1 MQNLEAAA
9 ILIAM
14 ETKIHNLTNL
24 TNINLDTEELK
35 KLNSL
40 EVFSSITCNWLSD
53 LSIFL
58 LKDPRTKKFP
68 DVATFAFY
76 CRKANISKLKAN
88 HYNPDEIRIGKGIAF
103 HIAPSNVPVNF
114 AYSLI
119 AGLFSGNI
127 NIVKIPSEYFEQI
140 DIIINAIN
148 ISLAKNKY
156 KELKKR
162 IFIVKYDTDSDITAK
177 ISRICD
183 IRVIWG
189 GIETVSNVKK
199 IVSNPRSIDIS
210 FPDRYSICVID
221 AKKYLAL
228 NEKAKLSESFYND
241 TYLFDQ
247 NACTAP
253 HSLFWIGKRNDIKKA
268 KGIFWDILEKTITD
282 KNYLLHEITAV
293 DKMVTFYNQSMAQNS
308 ISKTESKNNLI
319 WRINNTSIY
328 EDIDKYRCTSG
339 YFNEF
344 EINHINEINKL
355 IKRNYQTMSHYG
367 ISKEDLVSFFKDNK
381 PLGIDR
387 VVPIGSTLNF
397 SLNWDGYDLI
407 NQMSRIIEI
416 KQI

>member
-1 MQNLEAAA
+1 MQNLEVAA
-9 ILIAM
+9 ILITM

-189 GIETVSNVKK
+189 GNETVSNVKK

-293 DKMVTFYNQSMAQNS
+293 DKMVTFYNQSMVQNS

>member
-9 ILIAM
+9 ILIKM
-14 ETKIHNLTNL
+14 ETKTYNLTNL
-24 TNINLDTEELK
+24 TNADLDTEELK

-40 EVFSSITCNWLSD
+40 EVFSSITCSWLSD
-53 LSIFL
+53 LSSFL
-58 LKDPRTKKFP
+58 LKDPGTKKFP

-119 AGLFSGNI
+119 AGLFAGNI
-127 NIVKIPSEYFEQI
+127 NIIKIPSEYFEQI

-148 ISLAKNKY
+148 ITLAKNRY

-162 IFIVKYDTDSDITAK
+162 IFIVKYDTNSDITAK

-183 IRVIWG
+183 LRIIWG
-189 GIETVSNVKK
+189 GNETVSNVKK
-199 IVSNPRSIDIS
+199 IVSNPRSLDIS

-221 AKKYLAL
+221 ANKYLAL

-247 NACTAP
+247 NACTSP

-268 KGIFWDILEKTITD
+268 KAIFWDILEKTIKD
-282 KNYLLHEITAV
+282 KNYLLHEIIAV
-293 DKMVTFYNQSMAQNS
+293 DKMVTFYNQSMVQDS
-308 ISKTESKNNLI
+308 ISKTPSKNNLI
-319 WRINNTSIY
+319 WRINNTSIN
-328 EDIDKYRCTSG
+328 EDIDKFRCTSG

-355 IKRNYQTMSHYG
+355 IKRNYQTMSQYG
-367 ISKEDLVSFFKDNK
+367 VSKEDLVSFFKDNK

-416 KQI
+416 NQI

>member
-1 MQNLEAAA
+1 MQNLEVAA
-9 ILIAM
+9 ILITM
-14 ETKIHNLTNL
+14 ETKTHSLTNL
-24 TNINLDTEELK
+24 TNINLDIEELK

-40 EVFSSITCNWLSD
+40 EVFSSITCKWLSE

-58 LKDPRTKKFP
+58 LKDRRTKKFP

-148 ISLAKNKY
+148 ITLAKNKY

-162 IFIVKYDTDSDITAK
+162 IFIVKYDTNSDITAK

-189 GIETVSNVKK
+189 GNETVSNVKK

-308 ISKTESKNNLI
+308 ISKTQSKNNLI
-319 WRINNTSIY
+319 WRINNASIY

>member
-9 ILIAM
+9 ILIQM
-14 ETKIHNLTNL
+14 ETKTYNLTNL
-24 TNINLDTEELK
+24 TNVNLDTEELK

-40 EVFSSITCNWLSD
+40 EVFSSINCSWLSD
-53 LSIFL
+53 LSSFL
-58 LKDPRTKKFP
+58 LKDPRTKKYP

-76 CRKANISKLKAN
+76 CRKANISKLKAS
-88 HYNPDEIRIGKGIAF
+88 HYNPNEIRIGKGIAF

-119 AGLFSGNI
+119 AGLLAGNI

-148 ISLAKNKY
+148 ITLAKNKY
-156 KELKKR
+156 KEIKKR
-162 IFIVKYDTDSDITAK
+162 IFVVKYDTNSDITAK

-183 IRVIWG
+183 LRIIWG
-189 GIETVSNVKK
+189 GNETVSNVKK
-199 IVSNPRSIDIS
+199 LFSNRKSLDIS

-253 HSLFWIGKRNDIKKA
+253 HSLFWIGNRNDIKKA
-268 KGIFWDILEKTITD
+268 KVIFWDILEKTIRD
-282 KNYLLHEITAV
+282 KDYLLHEITAV
-293 DKMVTFYNQSMAQNS
+293 DKMVTFYNQSMVQDA
-308 ISKTESKNNLI
+308 ITKTPSKNNLI
-319 WRINNTSIY
+319 WRINNTSIN
-328 EDIDKYRCTSG
+328 EDTDKYRSTSG

-344 EINHINEINKL
+344 EINHLNKINKL

-367 ISKEDLVSFFKDNK
+367 IHKEDLISFFKDNK

-416 KQI
+416 NQI